1 MSLRKIS
8 ADTNRLTCVPIH
20 IPAKIGSVA
29 KVEIAASLH
38 PSRPLPPSVNVI
50 IVAATVRNIDEYCTN
65 RSRLMPRASKYMK
78 TKGPGSAASPPASP
92 PTRPATG
99 PAIGSTFVGTDKR
112 GENSISTAIAIKM
125 MPTTGFRTAGLADA
139 SRLTPTKTP
148 MISPTKIGVSPSEK
162 DWYRIALNRLRD
174 VSDDQRD
181 RQQCDGHSQVDDNV
195 KQGHGDN
202 RHADPDEAFRRAGGN

>member
-1 MSLRKIS
+1 MRRRRLTKELFWYWDERIGYILDRLPLMPIS
-8 ADTNRLTCVPIH
+8 RSTRAHTCRLTCVRIH

-99 PAIGSTFVGTDKR
+99 PAIGCTFVDTDKR
-112 GENSISTAIAIKM
+112 GDNS
-125 MPTTGFRTAGLADA
+125 
-139 SRLTPTKTP
+139 
-148 MISPTKIGVSPSEK
+148 
-162 DWYRIALNRLRD
+162 
-174 VSDDQRD
+174 
-181 RQQCDGHSQVDDNV
+181 
-195 KQGHGDN
+195 
-202 RHADPDEAFRRAGGN
+202 